1 MKKRILM
8 IVLILLLI
16 ASGTITLIIINKLN
30 KKSVVETE
38 EQLGDVETEYKRES
52 VINSTVFYTVEDC
65 INTYIE
71 AVKEGK
77 KEKIIKLLDLEYIT
91 ENNINEDNV
100 LNYIGKQKTAF
111 IALKMYESELY
122 NVCSY
127 IVEGI
132 ADDEKLNTKIF
143 YRVKLDT
150 NNYTFSIIP
159 LSSKK
164 YNNIDEVEDS
174 ENMEEIQNND
184 ENSFDYNRI
193 KDDEEISKYFTYYCK
208 LAINNTKKAYEMLEK
223 DYKDKRFNQYSKFED
238 YIKKQAKNLKE
249 VEVAGYYVTKQE
261 DSKIYTI
268 VDQNGNVYIFNKKAP
283 MNFTVQLDDYTLES
297 EENKEKYLNSYNV
310 DKVKLNVNK
319 FIEMLA
325 NYDYES
331 AYELLNETYKNN
343 NFKTL
348 NSYKKFLEQNF
359 YNSNSYK
366 IEKIETDAQDYII
379 TISVREGAS
388 ASTPAKKN
396 KIAMRLGENTEFTM
410 AVILNE

>member
-249 VEVAGYYVTKQE
+249 VEVAGYSVTKQE

-379 TISVREGAS
+379 TISVR
-388 ASTPAKKN
+388 
-396 KIAMRLGENTEFTM
+396 
-410 AVILNE
+410 

>member
-100 LNYIGKQKTAF
+100 LNYIGKKKTAF

-143 YRVKLDT
+143 YMVKLDT

-249 VEVAGYYVTKQE
+249 VEVAGYSVTKQE

-268 VDQNGNVYIFNKKAP
+268 VDQNGNVYIFNKKVP

-379 TISVREGAS
+379 TISVREGTS
-388 ASTPAKKN
+388 ASTPEKKN

>member
-1 MKKRILM
+1 M

-111 IALKMYESELY
+111 IALDMYESELH

-143 YRVKLDT
+143 YMVKLDT

-208 LAINNTKKAYEMLEK
+208 LAINNTKKAYEILEK

-249 VEVAGYYVTKQE
+249 VEVAGYSVTKQE

-283 MNFTVQLDDYTLES
+283 MNFTVQLDDYTIES
-297 EENKEKYLNSYNV
+297 E
-310 DKVKLNVNK
+310 
-319 FIEMLA
+319 
-325 NYDYES
+325 
-331 AYELLNETYKNN
+331 
-343 NFKTL
+343 
-348 NSYKKFLEQNF
+348 
-359 YNSNSYK
+359 
-366 IEKIETDAQDYII
+366 
-379 TISVREGAS
+379 
-388 ASTPAKKN
+388 
-396 KIAMRLGENTEFTM
+396 
-410 AVILNE
+410 